1 MDACDG
7 MSYAFRYISSSVKG
21 PTEGFS
27 IHGIADCAFDVNA
40 ERRVR
45 CCFLLD
51 IIDVSPI

>member
-1 MDACDG
+1 MRRHVKT
-7 MSYAFRYISSSVKG
+7 YAFRYISSSVKG
-21 PTEGFS
+21 PTEGLS

-45 CCFLLD
+45 CCFLVD